1 MNKKMTMILGGAAVG
16 AALLLAPIA
25 GAQPT
30 TAPTPP
36 TDPNAWAQN
45 IQICASTSC
54 YPGGTSQRGPYVA
67 GTAQN
72 GTGPGYAGTLMQHA
86 QDPPGGTT
94 STAGTGPA
102 NSSFGQGQQSTSP
115 FGH

>member
-1 MNKKMTMILGGAAVG
+1 MSKKITALTMLGGATVG

-25 GAQPT
+25 GADPS
-30 TAPTPP
+30 PSPNVP

-45 IQICASTSC
+45 IQICRSSSC
-54 YPGGTSQRGPYVA
+54 YPGNTSQRGPYVS

-86 QDPPGGTT
+86 QDPPGGTP

-102 NSSFGQGQQSTSP
+102 NSSFGQGQTGKSP
-115 FGH
+115 F